1 MPRKRV
7 VAVIGS
13 GSESHLRAVSDA
25 RALGTLIAQRG
36 WVLMTGG
43 RNAGVMA
50 AATNAAHE
58 AGGLTVGILPKAYP
72 DGELPIGLDVAIV
85 TDMRNGRNN
94 VIGLSADVVVAC
106 GVDGAGTASE
116 VALALKNGKTVI
128 LLNASDDARRFF
140 AGLGDGRVLPVDSA
154 HAAIAVIDERNLC
167 AAGRTP

>member
-13 GSESHLRAVSDA
+13 GSDEHGRAVSDA
-25 RALGTLIAQRG
+25 RALGALIAERG
-36 WVLMTGG
+36 WVLVTGG

-72 DGELPIGLDVAIV
+72 DDELPAGLDVAIV
-85 TDMRNGRNN
+85 TDLRNGRNN
-94 VIGLSADVVVAC
+94 VVGLSADVVVAC
-106 GVDGAGTASE
+106 GVDGPGTASE

-128 LLNASDDARRFF
+128 LLNASDDSRRFF
-140 AGLGDGRVLPVDSA
+140 ASLGGARVLPVTSA
-154 HAAIAVIDERNLC
+154 REAIAAIDERNLC
-167 AAGRTP
+167 AGGRTP